1 MTAEKRTAGA
11 QFTLFPMSGNFADII
26 LGALDETDTK
36 NVEIETDNV
45 STEIRGSIDNIFD
58 VMQSI
63 FLHGAGT
70 GEHVALSGTCAIGCP
85 GGSSPEGVTRQG
97 APLNSGKSAEV
108 SQKAGAKFSLYPLGD
123 MDYMKKIEAQTD
135 LSAESDIS
143 VKPAQGATRLDGE
156 AGDIFRILEKSFSN
170 VSESVG
176 HTAMAFTI
184 SANSPSDK
192 G

>member
-11 QFTLFPMSGNFADII
+11 QFTLFPMTGDFVDII
-26 LGALDETDTK
+26 LGALDETDTG
-36 NVEIETDNV
+36 NVETETDNV
-45 STEIRGSIDNIFD
+45 STEIRGSIENIFD

-63 FLHGAGT
+63 FLHAAKT
-70 GEHVALSGTCAIGCP
+70 GEHVALSGTAAIGCP
-85 GGSSPEGVTRQG
+85 GSSCTGGENRHKSS
-97 APLNSGKSAEV
+97 LNREKSAEAG
-108 SQKAGAKFSLYPLGD
+108 QKAGAKFSLYPLGD
-123 MDYMKKIEAQTD
+123 TDYMEKIEAQID
-135 LSAESDIS
+135 LSSEPDID

-156 AGDIFRILEKSFSN
+156 AGDIFRILEKAFSN